1 MAEAVA
7 APEEGRSERI
17 VVSRRRGWGR
27 RLVNELLVLLLVLL
41 ALLAGALVLLD
52 TAPGHRF
59 IVDRIAQV
67 ETATGLRIRVARIE
81 GSIYGEAR
89 LKGVAVSDPQGVFL
103 TSPEILVDWAPGAWL
118 YNSLHIDRLESQLV
132 RVERLPKLRKTGRKR
147 PLLPDFDIHIGRL
160 KIDRLE
166 LARGVSGTART
177 GSLTGEAD
185 IRAGRAMV
193 GLQLAMLDGD
203 RMAARLDAEP
213 DRNRFDIDVRA
224 IAPADGLIPAITG
237 IKRPIDL
244 TIGGDGSWARWR
256 GSAKLLVARRPA
268 ANLALAADSGRYRL
282 SGNLAPSP
290 FLKGKLQRLTAP
302 VVRVSGNATFLKRVL
317 DGQLALASPSLRA
330 VARGKVDLAASRYDE
345 LRLGIDLLRPPA
357 LFPNMTGRN
366 VRMVWTLDGPMER
379 ADYAYRLTSPQVAF
393 DKTGFLDVRAE
404 GRGKLSPWPM
414 RVPLFLKA
422 RAITGV
428 GDIAGGI
435 LANISLEGMLAITPQ
450 AGAGGEA

>member
-1 MAEAVA
+1 MAETVA
-7 APEEGRSERI
+7 APEEGRAERI
-17 VVSRRRGWGR
+17 VVSRRRAWGR
-27 RLVNELLVLLLVLL
+27 RLLNELLVLLLVLL

-118 YNSLHIDRLESQLV
+118 YNSLHIDRLESRLV
-132 RVERLPKLRKTGRKR
+132 RVERLPKLRPTGRKQ

-177 GSLTGEAD
+177 GSLAGEVD

-224 IAPADGLIPAITG
+224 IAPADGLLPAITG

-244 TIGGDGSWARWR
+244 TIGGDGTWARWR

-282 SGNLAPSP
+282 SGNLAPAP

-317 DGQLALASPSLRA
+317 DGELALASPSLRA
-330 VARGKVDLAASRYDE
+330 VARGKV
-345 LRLGIDLLRPPA
+345 
-357 LFPNMTGRN
+357 
-366 VRMVWTLDGPMER
+366 
-379 ADYAYRLTSPQVAF
+379 
-393 DKTGFLDVRAE
+393 
-404 GRGKLSPWPM
+404 
-414 RVPLFLKA
+414 
-422 RAITGV
+422 
-428 GDIAGGI
+428 
-435 LANISLEGMLAITPQ
+435 
-450 AGAGGEA
+450 